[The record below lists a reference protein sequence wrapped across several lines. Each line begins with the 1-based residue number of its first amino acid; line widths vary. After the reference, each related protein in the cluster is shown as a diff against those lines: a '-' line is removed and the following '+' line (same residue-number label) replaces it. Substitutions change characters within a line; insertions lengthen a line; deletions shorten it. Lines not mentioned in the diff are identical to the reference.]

1 MNNIKNSLRECVQK
15 KDIDAIKSIEMS
27 PELVNMID
35 FDYLEEHSGEE
46 PEWFKDKRIGKWS
59 DFVQSLTRKNLDD
72 FNA

>member
-1 MNNIKNSLRECVQK
+1 MDKIKDGLRECVQK
-15 KDIDAIKSIEMS
+15 KDVDAVKSIEMS
-27 PELVNMID
+27 PDLVNMID
-35 FDYLEEHSGEE
+35 FDYLEQHSGEE